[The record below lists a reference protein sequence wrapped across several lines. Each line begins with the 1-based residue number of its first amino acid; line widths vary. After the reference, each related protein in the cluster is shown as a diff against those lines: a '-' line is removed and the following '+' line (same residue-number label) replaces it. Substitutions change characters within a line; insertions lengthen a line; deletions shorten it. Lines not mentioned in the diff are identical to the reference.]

1 MDTNET
7 LGHIASL
14 AQSIID
20 VCRSDIEDQSEPVE
34 ALAQKIGHLADKA
47 LSEAGGGVKGEP
59 EEWFI

>member
-20 VCRSDIEDQSEPVE
+20 VCRSDIEDKSKAVE
-34 ALAQKIGHLADKA
+34 ALAQKVGYLADKMP
-47 LSEAGGGVKGEP
+47 S
-59 EEWFI
+59 